1 MYLKIIYKENGKI
14 KNNKKFKNKKL
25 NFFNSFLLSIA
36 LIIKIIILECRTIL
50 KRDPE
55 IICILL

>member
-14 KNNKKFKNKKL
+14 INNKKFKNKKFVFL
-25 NFFNSFLLSIA
+25 ISFLLSIA
-36 LIIKIIILECRTIL
+36 LIIKITTLECRTIL
-50 KRDPE
+50 KREPE